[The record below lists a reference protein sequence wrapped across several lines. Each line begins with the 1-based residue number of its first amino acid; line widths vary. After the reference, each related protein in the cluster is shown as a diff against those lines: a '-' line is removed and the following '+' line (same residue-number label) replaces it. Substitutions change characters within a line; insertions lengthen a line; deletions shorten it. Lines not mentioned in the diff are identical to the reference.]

1 MVEISNTVFNVVLF
15 RFALMDCGKRR
26 LRVFRYSTLHV
37 TAVIFQFFEPE
48 LLREDKTNG
57 SIGSFLLMA
66 EVQCIENGVT
76 EAEHQ

>member
-1 MVEISNTVFNVVLF
+1 MS
-15 RFALMDCGKRR
+15 
-26 LRVFRYSTLHV
+26 RYSTLHV
-37 TAVIFQFFEPE
+37 TAVIFQLFEPE

-66 EVQCIENGVT
+66 EVQCSENGVT